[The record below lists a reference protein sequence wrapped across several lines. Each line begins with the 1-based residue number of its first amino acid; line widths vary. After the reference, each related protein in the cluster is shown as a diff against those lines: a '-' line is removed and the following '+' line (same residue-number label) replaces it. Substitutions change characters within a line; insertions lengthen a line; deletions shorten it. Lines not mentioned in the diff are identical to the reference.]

1 MRTLS
6 ADDVPTWVEQHLLFP
21 TRALP
26 IVAITS
32 HPRTNGAW
40 VDVEALQRTLG
51 DLAEVVFLETGEP
64 TWALSEA
71 LPPRLDVYGGAMRI
85 WWPGLTRES
94 DPHDHRLYFAYSA
107 GEAERAVR
115 RLVADVRER
124 AGLGQPAQVPAPAT
138 VSATTTVELP
148 PELVTVTAIVGVS
161 IEVESADRRGLVKDA
176 DLPLDL
182 LAASIVKGSTLQAR
196 PVRRFDDGT
205 WDFSIV
211 GLLPSLWERLVE
223 DVHVGDVVTGRVQNV
238 SDKQKL
244 VFVDVLPGV
253 VGICHVSELDYGH
266 VERIEDFATPGEI
279 APFQVLTIGRDD
291 MTLVL
296 SRKRAHGHTPR
307 PLPSLVPGGRAFE
320 WQAGAPFYESL
331 RRRREREPSGRN
343 RVRVLSTPAPST
355 LAAPARTVLADQVDS
370 LEAELRAANEERAN
384 LVEQLRLRQ
393 RQLQEARKDQRAAE
407 DQRDALQRRLAGEDA
422 LASERAFLLAVR
434 LAYARMLDEGQ
445 RHEQPLQ
452 RMRVGPDFLAS
463 LRDIEGVEIDK
474 VVEVCAQVAAG
485 IAYTIA
491 AREVHQLRAGLRRA
505 PSRSRTDDG
514 AQAWR
519 CALQVNTPSARRLH
533 WWSVPGPDGA
543 TIEFASV
550 DVHDSFGI
558 PDGRS

>member
-1 MRTLS
+1 MRTLP
-6 ADDVPTWVEQHLLFP
+6 ADDIPDWVEQHLLSP
-21 TRALP
+21 TRTRP

-32 HPRTNGAW
+32 HPRTEGAW
-40 VDVEALQRTLG
+40 VDADSLQRTLG
-51 DLAEVVFLETGEP
+51 DLAKVVFLETGEP

-71 LPPRLDVYGGAMRI
+71 LPPRLDVYGGAMRV

-94 DPHDHRLYFAYSA
+94 DPHDHRLYFAFSA

-115 RLVADVRER
+115 RLVAEVRER
-124 AGLGQPAQVPAPAT
+124 AGLGPSAAEPARAAASV
-138 VSATTTVELP
+138 TTVELP
-148 PELVTVTAIVGVS
+148 PEQVTVTAVDGLGV
-161 IEVESADRRGLVKDA
+161 EVESANHRGLIQDA
-176 DLPLDL
+176 DLPPDL
-182 LAASIVKGSTLQAR
+182 LAASIVPGSKLQAR

-223 DVHVGDVVTGRVQNV
+223 EVHVGDVITGRVQNV
-238 SDKQKL
+238 NDKQKL

-253 VGICHVSELDYGH
+253 VGICHISELDYGR
-266 VERIEDFATPGEI
+266 VERIEEFATPGEI
-279 APFQVLTIGRDD
+279 ATFQVLTLGRDD
-291 MTLVL
+291 MTLTL
-296 SRKRAHGHTPR
+296 SRKRAHGQAPR

-331 RRRREREPSGRN
+331 RRRRDREPSERN

-355 LAAPARTVLADQVDS
+355 PAAPARTGPADQVDS

-434 LAYARMLDEGQ
+434 LAYARMFDEGQ
-445 RHEQPLQ
+445 RHDQPLQ

-463 LRDIEGVEIDK
+463 LRDIEGVEVDK
-474 VVEVCAQVAAG
+474 VVEVCAQVAAS
-485 IAYTIA
+485 IAHTIA
-491 AREVHQLRAGLRRA
+491 AREVHQLKAGSRGA
-505 PSRSRTDDG
+505 PPRFRSGDG

-533 WWSVPGPDGA
+533 WWSVPSPDGA
-543 TIEFASV
+543 MIEFASV
-550 DVHDSFGI
+550 DVHDAFGI
-558 PDGRS
+558 PD